1 MAELIGIFVFFFAVI
16 DPIGTVPVFIAVT
29 SHYSEKTKRK
39 IALTATLVSAAILIF
54 FAVAGEVILTLI
66 EIPLPAFQIS
76 GGIVLFLFALSMIFG
91 MSKPEQEIELMEK
104 THQET
109 AIFPLAVPSIA
120 GPGPML
126 AAVLLTD
133 NSRYN
138 FLQQFQT
145 ILIMLSVLVIV
156 LLMML
161 AATKIHRLIGN
172 GGASVI
178 SKVMGMLLVSVA
190 AEAVLNGI
198 KDYFLI

>member
-1 MAELIGIFVFFFAVI
+1 
-16 DPIGTVPVFIAVT
+16 
-29 SHYSEKTKRK
+29 
-39 IALTATLVSAAILIF
+39 
-54 FAVAGEVILTLI
+54 
-66 EIPLPAFQIS
+66 
-76 GGIVLFLFALSMIFG
+76 MIFG
-91 MSKPEQEIELMEK
+91 LSKPEQEIEMAEK
-104 THQET
+104 SHQET

-138 FLQQFQT
+138 FMQQFQT

-156 LLMML
+156 MILML
-161 AATKIHRLIGN
+161 AAARIHRIIGS

-178 SKVMGMLLVSVA
+178 SKVMGMILASVA
-190 AEAVLNGI
+190 AESVLDGI